1 MKNSRSGRRGAAL
14 AALIP
19 VLALILFIASLIP
32 LGARVLGWY
41 SFREQNEK
49 ALTAAVRWDSGNAS
63 YHYLLGK
70 YYHINLDSPDM
81 QKAIE
86 AYQES
91 LRRTPLQPGAW
102 IDLSKA
108 YQLNGQMPEAEH
120 ALERAVKLNPNN
132 PSLLWEAGTF
142 WLMNNMTEKAVAVLK
157 QYLLLEPAMQTMVY
171 DLCWKLKLENSFII
185 GNIVPQSYPYQSG
198 YLSYLIST
206 KKAAESAEAWKTLDP
221 NSIEK
226 KDFIA
231 YTNFLIEQGLYAE
244 AETIWNEVT
253 AKIEGMHGREV
264 NSILWNHGFES
275 EPLNGGF
282 DWKITEGQGA
292 NVFIDDS
299 IKMTGTRSLGI
310 VFDGQHN
317 PDITIARQVVPI
329 TPGIHYVLRT
339 YIKTDG
345 ITTKNGIFIQIQGHN
360 CTGLEAR
367 TDSVVGSGY
376 WKEVT
381 VNFEM
386 PASCSAAIVKI
397 RRERSQ
403 KLDNKIEGTA
413 WIDGIILKPQT
424 AIQTSSSKKHTK

>member
-1 MKNSRSGRRGAAL
+1 MKNSRSGRRGTAL
-14 AALIP
+14 AVFIS
-19 VLALILFIASLIP
+19 VLALILFIAALFT
-32 LGARVLGWY
+32 LGAKVIGWY
-41 SFREQNEK
+41 FFREQNEK
-49 ALTAAVRWDSGNAS
+49 ALLSAIHWDKGNAS
-63 YHYLLGK
+63 YHYMLGK
-70 YYHINLDSPDM
+70 YYQMSLDSPDM
-81 QKAIE
+81 PKAIN

-91 LRRTPLQPGAW
+91 LRRNPLQPGVW

-108 YQLNGQMPEAEH
+108 YQTNSQPAEAEH
-120 ALERAVKLNPNN
+120 ALDRAVKLNPNN

-142 WLMNNMTEKAVAVLK
+142 YLMENMSGKAAAVLK
-157 QYLLLEPAMQTMVY
+157 QYLLLEPAMQSMVY

-185 GNIVPQSYPYQSG
+185 ANIVPQSYTYQAG
-198 YLSYLIST
+198 YLSYLMAT
-206 KKAAESAEAWKTLDP
+206 KKSAEAEDAWKALDP

-226 KDFIA
+226 RDFIA
-231 YTNFLIEQGLYAE
+231 YTDFLISAGHYAQAE
-244 AETIWNEVT
+244 AIWNEVT
-253 AKIEGMHGREV
+253 AKIEGMHGREA
-264 NSILWNHGFES
+264 NSLLWNHGFES

-282 DWKITEGQGA
+282 DWRITDGQGV

-317 PDITIARQVVPI
+317 PDITVAQQVVPV
-329 TPGIHYVLRT
+329 TPGTHYSLRT

-345 ITTKNGIFIQIQGHN
+345 ITTKNGVFMQVQGHN

-367 TDSVVGSGY
+367 TDSITGSGY

-381 VNFEM
+381 VDFEA
-386 PASCSAAIVKI
+386 PASCDGAVVKI

-413 WIDGIILKPQT
+413 WIDGIILKTQT
-424 AIQTSSSKKHTK
+424 ATQTSSSKKHTK

>member
-1 MKNSRSGRRGAAL
+1 MKNSQFGRRGAAL
-14 AALIP
+14 AVLIS
-19 VLALILFIASLIP
+19 VLALILLIASLFP
-32 LGARVLGWY
+32 LGAKVLGWY
-41 SFREQNEK
+41 FFREQNEK
-49 ALTAAVRWDSGNAS
+49 ALLSAIRWDKGNAS
-63 YHYLLGK
+63 YHYMLGK
-70 YYHINLDSPDM
+70 YYHMSLNSPDM
-81 QKAIE
+81 PKAIK
-86 AYQES
+86 AYHES
-91 LRRTPLQPGAW
+91 LRRNPLQPGVW

-108 YQLNGQMPEAEH
+108 YQMNNQPAEAEH

-142 WLMNNMTEKAVAVLK
+142 YLINNMTEKAVAVLR
-157 QYLLLEPAMQTMVY
+157 QYLLLEPAMQSMVY

-185 GNIVPQSYPYQSG
+185 KNIVPQSYAYQSG
-198 YLSYLIST
+198 YLSYLMAT
-206 KKAAESAEAWKTLDP
+206 KKTAEAEDAWKALDP

-231 YTNFLIEQGLYAE
+231 YTNFLIAQGLYSQAE
-244 AETIWNEVT
+244 SVWNEVT
-253 AKIEGMHGREV
+253 SKIEGMHGREV
-264 NSILWNHGFES
+264 NSLLWNHGFES

-282 DWKITEGQGA
+282 DWMITEVQGV

-299 IKMTGTRSLGI
+299 VKMTGTRSLGI

-317 PDITIARQVVPI
+317 PDITFAQQVVPV
-329 TPGIHYVLRT
+329 TPGTYYSLRT

-345 ITTKNGIFIQIQGHN
+345 ITTKNGVFMQVQGHN
-360 CTGLEAR
+360 CPGLEAR

-376 WKEVT
+376 WKELSI
-381 VNFEM
+381 NFET
-386 PASCSAAIVKI
+386 PASCNGAVIKM

-424 AIQTSSSKKHTK
+424 TTQTSSFKKHTK

>member
-1 MKNSRSGRRGAAL
+1 MKNSLFGQRGAAQAVLISGL
-14 AALIP
+14 AF
-19 VLALILFIASLIP
+19 ILFIVSLFP
-32 LGARVLGWY
+32 LGTKVLGWY
-41 SFREQNEK
+41 FAGELNEK
-49 ALTAAVRWDSGNAS
+49 ALLSAIRWDKGNAS
-63 YHYLLGK
+63 HHYMLGK
-70 YYHINLDSPDM
+70 YYHVSLTSPDM
-81 QKAIE
+81 PKAIA

-91 LRRTPLQPGAW
+91 LRRNPLQPGVW

-108 YQLNGQMPEAEH
+108 YQLNGQPAEAEH

-132 PSLLWEAGTF
+132 PTLLWEAGTF
-142 WLMNNMTEKAVAVLK
+142 WLMNNMTEKAVNVLR
-157 QYLLLEPAMQTMVY
+157 QYLLLEPAMQSMVY
-171 DLCWKLKLENSFII
+171 DLCWKLKLENGFII
-185 GNIVPQSYPYQSG
+185 TNIVPQSYNYQSG
-198 YLSYLIST
+198 YLSYLMAT
-206 KKAAESAEAWKTLDP
+206 KKAAESADAWKTLDQ

-244 AETIWNEVT
+244 AESIWNAVT
-253 AKIEGMHGREV
+253 AKIEGMHGREA
-264 NSILWNHGFES
+264 NSILWNHGFEN

-282 DWKITEGQGA
+282 DWRITEGQGV

-310 VFDGQHN
+310 SFDGKNN
-317 PDITIARQVVPI
+317 PEITVAQQVVPI
-329 TPGIHYVLRT
+329 TPGTLYSLRT

-345 ITTKNGIFIQIQGHN
+345 ITTKNGVFIQVQGQR

-381 VNFEM
+381 VNFEA
-386 PASCSAAIVKI
+386 PASCSAAVVKI

-424 AIQTSSSKKHTK
+424 ATQTSSSKKHTK

>member
-1 MKNSRSGRRGAAL
+1 MKNSLVGQRGAAQ
-14 AALIP
+14 AVIIS
-19 VLALILFIASLIP
+19 VLAFILFIVSLFP
-32 LGARVLGWY
+32 LGTKVLGWY
-41 SFREQNEK
+41 FVGELNEK
-49 ALTAAVRWDSGNAS
+49 SLLSAIRWDKGNAS
-63 YHYLLGK
+63 YHYMLGK
-70 YYHINLDSPDM
+70 YYHVSLANPDM
-81 QKAIE
+81 PKAIS

-91 LRRTPLQPGAW
+91 LRRNPLQPGVW

-108 YQLNGQMPEAEH
+108 FQLNSQPAEAEH

-132 PSLLWEAGTF
+132 PTLLWEAGTF
-142 WLMNNMTEKAVAVLK
+142 WLMNNMTDKAVSVLR
-157 QYLLLEPAMQTMVY
+157 QYLLLEPAMQSMVY
-171 DLCWKLKLENSFII
+171 DLCWKLKLDNSFII
-185 GNIVPQSYPYQSG
+185 TNIVPQSYSYQSG
-198 YLSYLIST
+198 YLSYLMAT
-206 KKAAESAEAWKTLDP
+206 KKAAESADAWKTLDQ

-244 AETIWNEVT
+244 AETIWNAVT
-253 AKIEGMHGREV
+253 AKIEGMHGREA

-282 DWKITEGQGA
+282 DWRITDGQGV

-310 VFDGQHN
+310 SFDGKNN
-317 PDITIARQVVPI
+317 PEITVAQQVVPI
-329 TPGIHYVLRT
+329 TPGTQYTLRT

-345 ITTKNGIFIQIQGHN
+345 ITTKNGVFIQVQGQR
-360 CTGLEAR
+360 CAGLEAR

-381 VNFEM
+381 VNFEV
-386 PASCSAAIVKI
+386 PASCSAAVVKI

-424 AIQTSSSKKHTK
+424 AIQTSSIKKHTK

>member
-1 MKNSRSGRRGAAL
+1 MKNSGFGRRGAAP
-14 AALIP
+14 AVLIS
-19 VLALILFIASLIP
+19 VVALILFIAATIP

-41 SFREQNEK
+41 YFREQNEK
-49 ALTAAVRWDSGNAS
+49 ALISAIRWDRGNAS

-70 YYHINLDSPDM
+70 YYHMSLGSTDM
-81 QKAIE
+81 PKAIASYE
-86 AYQES
+86 ES
-91 LRRTPLQPGAW
+91 LKRSPLQPGIW

-108 YQLNGQMPEAEH
+108 YQLNNQPSEAEH
-120 ALERAVKLNPNN
+120 ALERAIKLNPNN

-142 WLMNNMTEKAVAVLK
+142 YLMNNNTEKAVTVLR
-157 QYLLLEPAMQTMVY
+157 QYLLLEPAMQSMVY
-171 DLCWKLKLENSFII
+171 DLCWKLKLENNFII
-185 GNIVPQSYPYQSG
+185 RNIVPQSYTYQSG
-198 YLSYLIST
+198 YLLYLISA
-206 KKAAESAEAWKTLDP
+206 KKAAESADAWKTLDP

-231 YTNFLIEQGLYAE
+231 YTNFLIEQGLYNQAE
-244 AETIWNEVT
+244 SVWNEVT
-253 AKIEGMHGREV
+253 AKIEGMHGREA
-264 NSILWNHGFES
+264 NSLLWNHGFES

-282 DWKITEGQGA
+282 DWRITETAGV

-299 IKMTGTRSLGI
+299 VKMTGTRSLGI

-317 PDITIARQVVPI
+317 PDITIARQVVLI
-329 TPGIHYVLRT
+329 TPGTHYVLRT
-339 YIKTDG
+339 YIKTDE
-345 ITTKNGIFIQIQGHN
+345 ITTKNGILIQVQGHN

-367 TDSVVGSGY
+367 TDSIFGSGY

-381 VNFEM
+381 MDFEA
-386 PASCSAAIVKI
+386 PASCSAAVVMI

-424 AIQTSSSKKHTK
+424 ATQTSSSKKHTK